1 MNLKRFRLPVRL
13 LFSLNGVNDWYKFRR
28 GYVEFESCKF
38 WIDYVNYAVA
48 NISILKRTLKTICGV
63 KALYYFPI

>member
-38 WIDYVNYAVA
+38 
-48 NISILKRTLKTICGV
+48 
-63 KALYYFPI
+63 